1 MGIYR
6 KHIFP
11 RVMDWAMHQLDE
23 LRPGTLAR
31 AHGEVLEIGFGTGLN
46 LPHYPS
52 SVRKLVALDPLD
64 ALPARVEGRIA
75 RAPFPVERFTLS
87 AEGGLPFEDGRFDCV
102 TMTWTLCSIAQ
113 PLPALQE
120 MRRVL
125 RPDGQLLFIE
135 HGLSEDPGV
144 ARWQRRLSP
153 LHRRVTCGCNLDRPI
168 DDLLRKAGFVLPEIK
183 RFVLEQGPRI
193 FTATYQGLARP

>member
-1 MGIYR
+1 VGFYR
-6 KHIFP
+6 RHIFP
-11 RVMDWAMHQLDE
+11 WVMDWAMRQMGE

-52 SVRKLVALDPLD
+52 SVRKLVGLDPLN
-64 ALPARVEGRIA
+64 ALPERVEARIA
-75 RAPFPVERFTLS
+75 RAPFPVERFALF
-87 AEGGLPFEDGRFDCV
+87 AEDGLPFEDGRFDCV

-125 RPDGQLLFIE
+125 RPDGYLLFIE
-135 HGLSEDPGV
+135 HGLSQDPGV
-144 ARWQRRLSP
+144 AYWQRRLSP
-153 LHRRVTCGCNLDRPI
+153 LHRRVACGCTLDRPI
-168 DDLLRKAGFVLPEIK
+168 ADLLRKGGFELPELK
-183 RFVLEQGPRI
+183 HFVLEQGPRI
-193 FTATYQGLARP
+193 FTATYQSLARP

>member
-1 MGIYR
+1 MR
-6 KHIFP
+6 
-11 RVMDWAMHQLDE
+11 QLEE

-64 ALPARVEGRIA
+64 ARPGRVEGRIA
-75 RAPFPVERFTLS
+75 RAPFPVERFALP

-153 LHRRVTCGCNLDRPI
+153 LHRRLSCGCNLDRPI
-168 DDLLRKAGFVLPEIK
+168 DDLLRKGGFVLPEIK

>member
-1 MGIYR
+1 MR
-6 KHIFP
+6 
-11 RVMDWAMHQLDE
+11 QLEE
-23 LRPGTLAR
+23 LRSGTLAR

-46 LPHYPS
+46 LPHYPG
-52 SVRKLVALDPLD
+52 SVRRLVALDPLD
-64 ALPARVEGRIA
+64 ALPERVEGRIA
-75 RAPFPVERFTLS
+75 RAPFPVERFTLP

-153 LHRRVTCGCNLDRPI
+153 LHRRVTYGCNLDRPI
-168 DDLLRKAGFVLPEIK
+168 DDLLRKGGFVLPEIK